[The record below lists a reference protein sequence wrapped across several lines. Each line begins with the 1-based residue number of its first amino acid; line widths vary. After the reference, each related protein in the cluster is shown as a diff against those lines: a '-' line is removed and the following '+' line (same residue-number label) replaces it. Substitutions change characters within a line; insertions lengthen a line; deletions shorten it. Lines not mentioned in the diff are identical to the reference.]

1 MMTESQGRRWSDNEK
16 RAVCLEAVE
25 GSAPVAHVAK
35 RHGIRKARLYYWL
48 KDPRF
53 NPALEEKAAEPTKAG
68 FISVSVDAEEAPQPI
83 SVNSEG
89 SSNQAEPLC
98 LGIRLAGGH
107 QVFLS
112 GAVSVEVIAQVLREL
127 RA

>member
-1 MMTESQGRRWSDNEK
+1 MMTESQGRRWSDDEK
-16 RAVCLEAVE
+16 RTVCREAVE
-25 GSAPVAHVAK
+25 GSDPVAHVAK

-53 NPALEEKAAEPTKAG
+53 NPTLEEQAAEPTNAG
-68 FISVSVDAEEAPQPI
+68 FISVSIEEKNTLPPIATSTETPQDT
-83 SVNSEG
+83 
-89 SSNQAEPLC
+89 ADPLC

-112 GAVSVEVIAQVLREL
+112 GAISAEVIAQVLREL
-127 RA
+127 RT

>member
-1 MMTESQGRRWSDNEK
+1 MMTESQGRRWSDDEK
-16 RAVCLEAVE
+16 HAICREAVE
-25 GSAPVAHVAK
+25 GTDPVAHVAK

-53 NPALEEKAAEPTKAG
+53 NPAFEEKVVEPTKAG
-68 FISVSVDAEEAPQPI
+68 FISVSVEEAPQPI
-83 SVNSEG
+83 PANSEV
-89 SSNQAEPLC
+89 SSNQAEQLC

-112 GAVSVEVIAQVLREL
+112 GAVSAEVIAQVLREL